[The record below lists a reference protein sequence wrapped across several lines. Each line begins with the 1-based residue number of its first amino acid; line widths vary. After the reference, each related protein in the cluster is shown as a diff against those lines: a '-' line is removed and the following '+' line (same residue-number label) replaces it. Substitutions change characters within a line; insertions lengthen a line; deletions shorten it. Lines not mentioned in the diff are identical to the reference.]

1 MSETENFESYNL
13 EDELKKSL
21 ERLKFIRPTPIQS
34 KVMND
39 ALSCADIMARAETGS
54 GKTLAYS
61 LPMLNQLLL
70 DPSKISLVL
79 APTRELVQQIAGVIR
94 DVTASIEGFCIT
106 SLVGGSDMGKQVR
119 ALKRKPRVVVATPGR
134 LNDHLRRRNLKLKNL
149 QCLVIDEGDRMLD
162 MGFAPQLEEIFP
174 HLPEI
179 KQTMLFSATLPKKVK
194 ELAAVFLNQP
204 KIIEIGGESLPVA
217 SIKQSIVEV
226 LPKEKLDRTVDEL
239 NARSGSI
246 MVFVRTKTRV
256 DDVTRTLKSYG
267 FKVEAIHGDKTQG
280 QRNRVI
286 KKFKEGTSRILVA
299 TDIAARGLDVPQV
312 EHVINYDLPR
322 MKEDYVHRV
331 GRTARN
337 GADGE
342 ALSYITPSDHKA
354 WLSLIKT
361 YQIKGCELTAK
372 VEFVKPKKKYGK
384 KKSSDRKSSGKK
396 KYGKKKSS
404 DRKSSDRKSSD
415 KKSGFKSRSQK
426 GDERSS
432 SNSKKSNSKK
442 SNSKKSNSKKR
453 NSKKSNCKK
462 SNSKKTSN
470 FSRKKATFHNTH
482 LR

>member
-1 MSETENFESYNL
+1 MSEIKNFESYNL

-21 ERLKFIRPTPIQS
+21 KRLKFIKPTPIQS

-70 DPSKISLVL
+70 DPSKMSLVL
-79 APTRELVQQIAGVIR
+79 APTRELVQQIAEVLR
-94 DVTASIEGFCIT
+94 DVTASIEGFRIA

-134 LNDHLRRRNLKLKNL
+134 LNDHLRRRTLKLKNL

-174 HLPEI
+174 HLPEK
-179 KQTMLFSATLPKKVK
+179 KQTMLFTATLPKKVK

-217 SIKQSIVEV
+217 SIKQSIIEI

-239 NARSGSI
+239 NARSGSVV
-246 MVFVRTKTRV
+246 VFVRTKTRV

-267 FKVEAIHGDKTQG
+267 FKVDAIHGDKTQG

-286 KKFKEGTSRILVA
+286 KKFREGTSRILVA

-342 ALSYITPSDHKA
+342 ALSYIVPSDHKA

-372 VEFVKPKKKYGK
+372 IEPVKPKKKYGK
-384 KKSSDRKSSGKK
+384 KKNSG
-396 KYGKKKSS
+396 GKRRFRSK
-404 DRKSSDRKSSD
+404 
-415 KKSGFKSRSQK
+415 SQK
-426 GDERSS
+426 GDERSF
-432 SNSKKSNSKK
+432 SK
-442 SNSKKSNSKKR
+442 
-453 NSKKSNCKK
+453 
-462 SNSKKTSN
+462 SKKTSSLRRSN
-470 FSRKKATFHNTH
+470 KKNKIESRAKI
-482 LR
+482 

>member
-134 LNDHLRRRNLKLKNL
+134 LNDHLRRRTLKLKNL

-204 KIIEIGGESLPVA
+204 KIIEIGGESLPVP

-384 KKSSDRKSSGKK
+384 KKSSGKKSKKSSGKK
-396 KYGKKKSS
+396 SSGKKSS
-404 DRKSSDRKSSD
+404 G

-426 GDERSS
+426 GDEHSS
-432 SNSKKSNSKK
+432 
-442 SNSKKSNSKKR
+442 SNSKKR
-453 NSKKSNCKK
+453 NSKKNNFKK
-462 SNSKKTSN
+462 RNSKKTSN